1 MPEKVSKYIEVFK
14 VLVIDSAE
22 FTLKTLPLLSPTVCS
37 VLIMMMMMM
46 MMMMIICIQ
55 SKSCLKT
62 IHVLFISS
70 GYGTFLDLNVC
81 AVFSTL
87 TLLQL
92 YVFIQG

>member
-37 VLIMMMMMM
+37 VLIM